1 MPYIGYPF
9 HLPVIPAQAGMTELE
24 VTFQYRQDHLE
35 TVLAHMQMTRAKVWG
50 LGRDVG
56 PQANGEGTMR
66 GGPW

>member
-1 MPYIGYPF
+1 M
-9 HLPVIPAQAGMTELE
+9 
-24 VTFQYRQDHLE
+24 TFQYRQDHLE
-35 TVLAHMQMTRAKVWG
+35 TVLAHMQMTKGKVWG